1 MTVCIPLTTVELFL
15 LQKQWRLK
23 RMLITKVGVKIDIFI
38 VV

>member
-1 MTVCIPLTTVELFL
+1 MTVCIPSTTVELFL

-23 RMLITKVGVKIDIFI
+23 RTLITELGVKIIVFI